1 MKLNHLNLTVSD
13 VDSTSTF
20 FETYF
25 GFSSA
30 GTQGSN
36 MLAVLYG
43 KGGFILTLMSD
54 AFNKNGPTAYP
65 EAFHF
70 GFILESAEEV
80 TRLYQQLKA
89 GGVTI
94 GREPTNIR
102 DSFGFYFHFDK
113 LFIEIG
119 YYAE

>member
-13 VDSTSTF
+13 VDSTSAF

-30 GTQGSN
+30 GSGGNN

-43 KGGFILTLMSD
+43 RDGFILTLMSE
-54 AFNKNGPTAYP
+54 AFNKNGLTEYP

-70 GFILESAEEV
+70 GFILPSATEV
-80 TRLYQQLKA
+80 SELYQQLKA
-89 GGVTI
+89 GGIAV
-94 GREPTNIR
+94 GREPTHIR
-102 DSFGFYFHFDK
+102 GSFGFYFYFDK